1 MEQSSEIE
9 ILGLIFTFC
18 AQEKSMNTFSLN
30 GTD

>member
-1 MEQSSEIE
+1 MEQSSKIE

-18 AQEKSMNTFSLN
+18 AQEKRMNTFAVN